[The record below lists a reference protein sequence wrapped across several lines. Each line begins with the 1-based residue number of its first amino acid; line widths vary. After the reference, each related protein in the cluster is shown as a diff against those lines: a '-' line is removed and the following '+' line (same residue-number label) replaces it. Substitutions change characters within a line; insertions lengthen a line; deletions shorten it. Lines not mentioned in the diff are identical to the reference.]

1 MAVTT
6 PLALVVPLAGL
17 IAPQDAAGV
26 PAKVNITGSPATAAV
41 PAFTVAVTVDVVL
54 PSAGTEAGLTV
65 TSTVLGVP
73 GGGLLVW
80 VIVAEPAVPVFAS
93 VAFTVQNPT
102 VVDAV

>member
-17 IAPQDAAGV
+17 MVPQAAPV
-26 PAKVNITGSPATAAV
+26 RVNITGSPGCAAA
-41 PAFTVAVTVDVVL
+41 PALTVAVTADVVL
-54 PSAGTEAGLTV
+54 PSAGIEAGLTV

-80 VIVAEPAVPVFAS
+80 VIVAEPAVPVLAS